1 MGCYPPASLT
11 RVGVVVVVDLP
22 FTLHPTFSFRNLV
35 CQTKCKMKDATAGT
49 CRKKNNRHVLH
60 LIYNTHLTPS
70 TPPPLFARFPTSLPY
85 RSKSPPLFARFP
97 NSALSPLQVSS
108 TVCFPTPL
116 SHRSKSPPLY
126 ARLPSSALSPLQ
138 VSSAICPLTPP
149 TSTTPLLARLTG
161 HIHSLTPH
169 FPRSRPQLRSIIPQ
183 PRPAVERRTQL
194 QRARGT
200 GVTHRLSTH
209 THAL

>member
-1 MGCYPPASLT
+1 M
-11 RVGVVVVVDLP
+11 VVDLP

-49 CRKKNNRHVLH
+49 CRKKNRHVLRTHGTSSTTPISPH
-60 LIYNTHLTPS
+60 LRLLRSLPASQPHSLTAPS
-70 TPPPLFARFPTSLPY
+70 LLRYLPASQTPLSHRFKSPPLFPTPPSH
-85 RSKSPPLFARFP
+85 RSKSPPLFARLP
-97 NSALSPLQVSS
+97 N
-108 TVCFPTPL
+108 
-116 SHRSKSPPLY
+116 
-126 ARLPSSALSPLQ
+126 SALSPLQ
-138 VSSAICPLTPP
+138 VSSAICPLTQLASP
-149 TSTTPLLARLTG
+149 TPLLARFTG
-161 HIHSLTPH
+161 HVHSLAPH
-169 FPRSRPQLRSIIPQ
+169 FPRSRAQLRSIIPQ